1 MTAVSPALFYYR
13 RGQGMLS
20 KEQKI
25 KIIELRSE
33 GNGSKYIAR
42 MIGAKR
48 DAVRSFLTTKSSLN
62 LATELNVNISNL
74 SPKIRLIKRKKC
86 VCKNCSKEYIYT
98 RDLFYSR
105 VFCTEDCKEKERE
118 KKALNNLYS
127 CVTCGN
133 KFKPNGSQKY
143 CSDECSYRKDNCVVC
158 GKEFT
163 VKITSKVKHCSLM
176 CSRQKY
182 RKTHE
187 EYCNRLLKIHKGNI
201 TPITFY
207 IGSDK
212 DITMHCLLCNK
223 QTTGI
228 AHKFVDSLKRKG
240 CAHCGPRL
248 SLAEDEINEWLQ
260 QKNVK
265 YVSQYRFIDNDD
277 MSKLRYDFAI
287 LNEDDS
293 VKMLIE
299 YDGVQHF
306 RVVDR
311 FGGKDE
317 YVTRKERDRIKDN
330 YARDMGIKL
339 IRINYK
345 QRDNIDSIL
354 NSVIDTISPVL

>member
-1 MTAVSPALFYYR
+1 
-13 RGQGMLS
+13 MLQQHV
-20 KEQKI
+20 KD
-25 KIIELRSE
+25 KIIELRNS
-33 GNGSKYIAR
+33 GLGLRA
-42 MIGAKR
+42 IGTQLGLKR
-48 DAVRSFLTTKSSLN
+48 DTVRTFLRTKYAQERTYIKVATKKQKPKSIRNCEYCGDNYYVGAIDIKSHKFCSS
-62 LATELNVNISNL
+62 
-74 SPKIRLIKRKKC
+74 KC
-86 VCKNCSKEYIYT
+86 RANHT
-98 RDLFYSR
+98 R
-105 VFCTEDCKEKERE
+105 EKELR
-118 KKALNNLYS
+118 NYYS
-127 CVTCGN
+127 CITCGS

-158 GKEFT
+158 GNEFK
-163 VKITSKVKHCSLM
+163 VKIASKVKHCSLM
-176 CSRQKY
+176 CSKQKY

-187 EYCNRLLKIHKGNI
+187 EYCNKLLSIHKGNI

-207 IGSDK
+207 VGSDN
-212 DITMHCLLCNK
+212 DITIHCLLCNK

-228 AHKFVDSLKRKG
+228 AHKFIDSVKRKG

-260 QKNVK
+260 QNNVK
-265 YVSQYRFIDNDD
+265 YVSQYRFIDNDE

-345 QRDNIDSIL
+345 QRNNIDSIL
-354 NSVIDTISPVL
+354 RNVMQTTSPIPIK